1 MKKYTL
7 PVIAISTGVLAIIG
21 AHSPN
26 LSHQLSGAMFL
37 PASATGSGILKAT
50 ANTRSVENLT
60 PQELEALQE
69 ELSEMGIDQN
79 SYGEGLVQA
88 ARNNNLVLVQQLIA
102 LNADV
107 NATDANGNTALI
119 WAAYF
124 GYTNIVRCL
133 VAVENINLDY
143 VDSDGCS
150 ALRWAEQKRHAEC
163 AEILRQASANSIR
176 RTGRTTAEITREEA
190 ESRLQLLGI
199 RPEAYNSAICSAAD
213 KSDND
218 LLRYLIIAG
227 ADVNSVA
234 DDGFTPLTNVSL
246 YGNTDGLRLLLA
258 APGIEVNRPNRNG
271 DTALIWAAVK
281 GNTECLRILLGTPG
295 IDINSTDNEGKTA
308 YFWAQEYSHTECVE
322 LLRAAGSITYGN
334 RNSATPKGSNN
345 GTPQERLRA
354 MGISPN
360 MYGQAICMAS
370 DNKNNE
376 LLGLLIAAGADVNTV
391 AEDGWT
397 PLTNSCLYENEEA
410 VRLLL
415 AAPGIEVN
423 RPNAKG
429 DTAIIWAAVRGNTTC
444 LRMLMDMP
452 GIDINFIDSDGKTAL
467 EWAQEYGHQA
477 CVKMLRRA
485 GAKTAAQVRRR

>member
-1 MKKYTL
+1 MKKYSL

-21 AHSPN
+21 AHSHN
-26 LSHQLSGAMFL
+26 LSYQLSGAMFV
-37 PASATGSGILKAT
+37 PASATGSGILKAS
-50 ANTRSVENLT
+50 AHTRRIENLT
-60 PQELEALQE
+60 PQEREALRE
-69 ELSEMGIDQN
+69 ELSELGIDQN
-79 SYGEGLVQA
+79 SYGIGLVQA
-88 ARNNNLVLVQQLIA
+88 ARDNNLVLVQQLIA

-107 NATDANGNTALI
+107 NTTDTDGNTALI
-119 WAAYF
+119 WASYF
-124 GYTNIVRCL
+124 GYTDIVRSL
-133 VAVENINLDY
+133 VTVENINLDY
-143 VDSDGCS
+143 VDNDGCS

-163 AEILRQASANSIR
+163 AEILRQAGAISIQ
-176 RTGRTTAEITREEA
+176 RTERTTPEITREEA
-190 ESRLQLLGI
+190 AIRLQLLGI
-199 RPEAYNSAICSAAD
+199 RPEAYNSAICKASD
-213 KSDND
+213 ESDND

-271 DTALIWAAVK
+271 DTAIIWAAVK
-281 GNTECLRILLGTPG
+281 GNTECLRLLLEVPG
-295 IDINSTDNEGKTA
+295 IDINYADNDGKTA
-308 YFWAQEYSHTECVE
+308 YTWAQEYRHTECME
-322 LLRAAGSITYGN
+322 LLRAAGGVTSGN
-334 RNSATPKGSNN
+334 RSSASPATGNST
-345 GTPQERLRA
+345 TPQERLQA
-354 MGISPN
+354 LGISPN
-360 MYGQAICMAS
+360 MYERAICIAS
-370 DNKNNE
+370 DNKNNG
-376 LLGLLIAAGADVNTV
+376 LLGLLIAAGANVNAV
-391 AEDGWT
+391 ADDGWT